1 MKMLKIN
8 WSNELFLLLNRFF
21 GIPSTKQVLER
32 MFLGARQG
40 ITVSNFEAIIR
51 GACFSNRN

>member
-1 MKMLKIN
+1 MLKIN